1 MEMKNK
7 YVTINDYINGAP
19 MESNFSICE
28 ETISLSSGEDNINV
42 MVVKN
47 LYISVDPYQL
57 NRMKTHSCSQLL
69 LPESAA
75 ILPGQAADD
84 LGSENPGHGGM
95 GQKLLGRRRPGNWG
109 GVIDGSGVGR
119 VVESA
124 HPDFKRG
131 DLVTGRL
138 HWGEYTVIKGV
149 DTISMKKLDP
159 LGFPLSYYAGSILGS
174 SGLAAYGGFFKVCQ
188 PKKGD
193 KLFVS
198 AASGS
203 VGILVGQY
211 AKLFGCFVVGCAG
224 TKQKVD
230 LLKHKLGF
238 DDAFNYKEETDLNS
252 TLQRYFPNGI
262 DIYFDN
268 VGGEMLEAAVENM
281 NIFGRV
287 AVCGVIS
294 EYTDKT
300 KGAKP
305 DMIAVIYKRIR
316 IEGFLTVDFKDIY
329 EEFISTTVQHLQ
341 TGKMQ
346 AIEDFSYG
354 VESIPTALV
363 DLFRGNNVGK
373 KVVRIAED

>member
-1 MEMKNK
+1 MEVKNK
-7 YVTINDYINGAP
+7 YVTINDYINGTP
-19 MESNFSICE
+19 MESDFSICE
-28 ETISLSSGEDNINV
+28 ETISLSSGEDNMINV

-47 LYISVDPYQL
+47 LYIS
-57 NRMKTHSCSQLL
+57 
-69 LPESAA
+69 
-75 ILPGQAADD
+75 
-84 LGSENPGHGGM
+84 
-95 GQKLLGRRRPGNWG
+95 
-109 GVIDGSGVGR
+109 VIDGSGVGR

-124 HPDFKRG
+124 HPDFKTG

-149 DTISMKKLDP
+149 GVEFDYDTILIKRLELDP

-174 SGLAAYGGFFKVCQ
+174 SGLTAYGGFFKVCQ

-193 KLFVS
+193 KVFVS
-198 AASGS
+198 AAAGS

-230 LLKHKLGF
+230 LLKEKLGF
-238 DDAFNYKEETDLNS
+238 DDAFNYKEEIDLNS
-252 TLQRYFPNGI
+252 TLHRYFPNGI

-268 VGGEMLEAAVENM
+268 VGGEMLEAAIENM

-300 KGAKP
+300 KGPKP

-316 IEGFLTVDFKDIY
+316 IEGFLSVDFKDIY
-329 EEFISTTVQHLQ
+329 QEFISTTVHHLQ

-346 AIEDFSYG
+346 AIEDISYG
-354 VESIPTALV
+354 VEGIPTAFV

>member
-1 MEMKNK
+1 MEVKNK
-7 YVTINDYINGAP
+7 YVTMKDYINGAP
-19 MESNFSICE
+19 MESDFSICE
-28 ETISLSSGEDNINV
+28 ETILLSSGVDNIV

-47 LYISVDPYQL
+47 LYIS
-57 NRMKTHSCSQLL
+57 
-69 LPESAA
+69 
-75 ILPGQAADD
+75 
-84 LGSENPGHGGM
+84 
-95 GQKLLGRRRPGNWG
+95 
-109 GVIDGSGVGR
+109 VIDGSGVGR

-124 HPDFKRG
+124 HPDFKTG
-131 DLVTGRL
+131 DL
-138 HWGEYTVIKGV
+138 
-149 DTISMKKLDP
+149 KLDP
-159 LGFPLSYYAGSILGS
+159 SSGFPLSYYGGSILGS
-174 SGLAAYGGFFKVCQ
+174 SGLTAYGGFFKVCQ

-203 VGILVGQY
+203 VGILVVWLLCCWMCRNQ
-211 AKLFGCFVVGCAG
+211 
-224 TKQKVD
+224 TKREAWV
-230 LLKHKLGF
+230 GF
-238 DDAFNYKEETDLNS
+238 DDAFNYKQETDLNS
-252 TLQRYFPNGI
+252 TLQRYFPDGI

-300 KGAKP
+300 RGAKP

-316 IEGFLTVDFKDIY
+316 IEGFVAVDFVDIY

-341 TGKMQ
+341 TGRMQ
-346 AIEDFSYG
+346 AIEDISYG
-354 VESIPTALV
+354 VESIPTALL

-373 KVVRIAED
+373 KVVRIAQD